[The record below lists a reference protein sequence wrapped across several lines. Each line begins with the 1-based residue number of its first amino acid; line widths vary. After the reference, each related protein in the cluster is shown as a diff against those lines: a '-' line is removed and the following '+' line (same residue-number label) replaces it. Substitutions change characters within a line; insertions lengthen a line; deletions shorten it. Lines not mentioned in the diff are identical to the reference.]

1 MQKNNEL
8 GNRIE
13 SAIKASPYTKNEFC
27 AKLDISVSGLANY
40 TKGKR
45 IPDALLVAKIAQLCN
60 VDLTWLLIGEGNP
73 EKKEEKPAETVKIKN
88 INQTDV
94 NFLPEPISEK
104 KVIPFYELYATAG
117 DVTVFTN
124 TETPSGYLEAK
135 GIPGFE
141 QVEATFPVF
150 GSSMEP
156 FISRGDIVGIKRL
169 QTWDFF
175 DPQTIYMIITD
186 DQRMIKKL
194 RVDHQDNKI
203 LWCSSPN
210 HPDFKIDKKYI
221 QSVYKVVVAIK
232 MW

>member
-1 MQKNNEL
+1 MNSFGERLVYFREKKGYNQAEFAVLMEISPQALSRYEKNKVKPSYEFITKL
-8 GNRIE
+8 TILF
-13 SAIKASPYTKNEFC
+13 SKDIK
-27 AKLDISVSGLANY
+27 
-40 TKGKR
+40 
-45 IPDALLVAKIAQLCN
+45 
-60 VDLTWLLIGEGNP
+60 WLLSGEGNP

-124 TETPSGYLEAK
+124 TETPSGYLEAR